1 MSDNT
6 ENRPSYEELI
16 NQNKELLNK
25 LRENEQALE
34 EITQTHNYLIAA
46 TWRERKKLE
55 NKIIELNDTLREL
68 NQKTILIEKQDYE
81 NRIIKE
87 RWKIAIE
94 NSGYGLWDWEIE
106 KNEVFLSDAWKR
118 ILGYSP
124 DEISSDINEWRSR
137 VHPDDF
143 NKFETEINKHFMGE
157 TDIYEVEYRIFCKD
171 GSFKWV
177 LDKGKVV
184 EWTEEGKPV
193 RMIGTQNDL
202 TLKINNEKKLVE
214 NQERLTE
221 AQRIGKIGSW
231 EYDITTKL
239 STWSKENFRIFEIE
253 PSDDYLNI
261 HQQYVSRIHPDDYL
275 KIEKIVYASIDAATD
290 YEVEYRLYL
299 PNNKT
304 SYVVEKGRMIT
315 NEKGETI
322 KIIGITQDIT
332 EQKLI
337 NDELKKA
344 KDSLNTTFNTIS
356 EGIVLQDNNYAIVHC
371 NPSAEKILGLTYD
384 QMIGKNSIDPSW
396 RAIHEDGSEYP
407 GETHPAVLALKTRQS
422 ILNATM
428 GVHKPDGE
436 LTWINI
442 NAVLMPNEM
451 GVVCSFT
458 DITERKKNQELIL
471 RNEEMLFQTN
481 KIAQVGAWEYY
492 KNKTIFWSTIT
503 KQIFEVAEDYE
514 LTEDN
519 ISDFFSI
526 SGMNILS
533 KNIIISIET
542 GRSFDI
548 ITQIVTAKGNSK
560 WIRAI
565 GEVEYSHSEFTRVF
579 GAFQDITK
587 QKEIEQE
594 LIKAKEKA
602 EQASI
607 IKSEFLANMSH
618 EIRTPLNGIVG
629 FSDLLKTTSLDDTQ
643 NIFTNTII
651 QSANSLLGII
661 NDVLD
666 FSKIESGKLELEKVK
681 TDTIELISQAID
693 VVTFQAQSKNI
704 ELLLNIDMKIPQYSF
719 IDAVRLKQII
729 VNLLGNAVKFTKE
742 GEVELKVGMLSRA
755 NNSAKVRFSVR
766 DTGVGIEKIHQNK
779 IFEAFSQADTSTT
792 RKFGGTGLGL
802 SISNK
807 LLQIM
812 GQTTLQLTSELGQG
826 STFYFDLELEV
837 EDSNENVL
845 QSKESESILILESSE
860 SISSSIKNYL
870 EFKKSKV
877 SIAKTKAEAI
887 ALLTSKTSF
896 SVVLISQIFDS
907 ITAYEIIESFK
918 SELPFTLDYS
928 KFILLTSS
936 IDNDQIF
943 NKCSNEGVKYRIIK
957 PVKPLYLFK
966 KINKVLQNIDSS
978 FITKIADPKE
988 TLLTVS
994 TILIVD
1000 DNQINTLLAK
1010 TLVLNLL
1017 PNAIILEAS
1026 NGQEALD
1033 LYFENK
1039 PDIIL
1044 MDVQMPVLNGY
1055 EATLKIRS
1063 IEKNERIPIIALTA
1077 GNILGEKEKCIDAGM
1092 DDFLTKPIVVDNLVE
1107 ILKKY
1112 CSTI

>member
-1 MSDNT
+1 MPDNT
-6 ENRPSYEELI
+6 ENIPTYEELLIKNTELQAKI
-16 NQNKELLNK
+16 NEH
-25 LRENEQALE
+25 EQALE

-55 NKIIELNDTLREL
+55 NKIIELNETLDEL
-68 NQKTILIEKQDYE
+68 NQKTILIEKQEYE
-81 NRIIKE
+81 NKIIKE

-94 NSGYGLWDWEIE
+94 NSGYGLWDWEID
-106 KNEVFLSDAWKR
+106 KNEVFLSDAWKH

-124 DEISSDINEWRSR
+124 EEISNDINEWRSR

-143 NKFETEINKHFMGE
+143 KKFETEINKHFKGE

-184 EWTEEGKPV
+184 EWTEDGMPI

-261 HQQYVSRIHPDDYL
+261 HQQYISKIHPEDYL
-275 KIEKIVYASIDAATD
+275 KIEKTVYAAIDAASE
-290 YEVEYRLYL
+290 YEVEYRLIL
-299 PNNKT
+299 SDNKT
-304 SYVVEKGRMIT
+304 SHVIEKGRVIK
-315 NEKGETI
+315 NEKGESI

-337 NDELKKA
+337 NDELEKA

-356 EGIVLQDNNYAIVHC
+356 EGIVLQDKDSVIVHC
-371 NPSAEKILGLTYD
+371 NPSAEKILGLTYE
-384 QMIGKNSIDPSW
+384 QMIGKTSIDASW
-396 RAIHEDGSEYP
+396 RAIHEDGTEYP
-407 GETHPAVLALKTRQS
+407 GETHPAVLALKTKQS

-428 GVHKPDGE
+428 GVHKPNNE

-481 KIAQVGAWEYY
+481 KIAQVGAWEFY
-492 KNKTIFWSTIT
+492 KDGTLFWSTIT
-503 KQIFEVAEDYE
+503 REIFEIDEDFDLNRE
-514 LTEDN
+514 TAAK
-519 ISDFFSI
+519 FFTV
-526 SGMNILS
+526 SGINVLS
-533 KNIIISIET
+533 KIILIAIET
-542 GRSFDI
+542 GSPFDT
-548 ITQIVTAKGNSK
+548 ITQIVTEKGELK

-565 GEVEYSHSEFTRVF
+565 GQVEYINSEFTRVY

-594 LIKAKEKA
+594 LINAKEKA
-602 EQASI
+602 EQASKT
-607 IKSEFLANMSH
+607 KSEFLANMSH

-629 FSDLLKTTSLDDTQ
+629 FSDLLKTTALDDTQ
-643 NIFTNTII
+643 SIFANTII

-681 TDTIELISQAID
+681 TDTIELISQSID

-704 ELLLNIDMKIPQYSF
+704 ELLLNIDMKIPQYSY

-742 GEVELKVGMLSRA
+742 GEVELIVEMISRTD
-755 NNSAKVRFSVR
+755 NSAKIRFSVR
-766 DTGVGIEKIHQNK
+766 DTGVGIEQIHQDK
-779 IFEAFSQADTSTT
+779 IFEAFSQADSSTT

-812 GQTTLQLTSELGQG
+812 GQTTLQLKSELGKG
-826 STFYFDLELEV
+826 STFYFDLDV
-837 EDSNENVL
+837 EIEDEEETNF
-845 QSKESESILILESSE
+845 ESEGGQRILILEN
-860 SISSSIKNYL
+860 SINLANSIKNYL
-870 EFKKSKV
+870 DFKSYSV
-877 SIAKTKAEAI
+877 DISLTKAEAI
-887 ALLTSKTSF
+887 SLLMNNTY
-896 SVVLISQIFDS
+896 SVALISNLFDA
-907 ITAYEIIESFK
+907 IPANEILDEFINGLELKIE
-918 SELPFTLDYS
+918 PS
-928 KFILLTSS
+928 KFILITSS
-936 IDNDQIF
+936 VDNDSNY
-943 NKCSNEGVKYRIIK
+943 NKCSELGLKYRLIK
-957 PVKPLYLFK
+957 PVKPFYLYK

-978 FITKIADPKE
+978 YTSEVANSKE
-988 TLLTVS
+988 TMSTMS

-1010 TLVLNLL
+1010 TLVLNLM

-1033 LYFENK
+1033 LYHENK

-1063 IEKNERIPIIALTA
+1063 MEKNERIPIIALTA

-1112 CSTI
+1112 C